1 MSRFAIPLLL
11 ILLLLGSC
19 TSASH
24 SELTKALT
32 SAVKEKKISQKK
44 MVSILREY
52 DMLRDDDNKKARE
65 YAVQVL
71 NAIEM
76 GGDSSHIDVV
86 RRQVVGSKGVRI

>member
-1 MSRFAIPLLL
+1 MSRVVTLCF
-11 ILLLLGSC
+11 ILLFLLRSC
-19 TSASH
+19 TSASQ
-24 SELTKALT
+24 SELSKALT
-32 SAVKEKKISQKK
+32 SAVKEKKISPKK
-44 MVSILREY
+44 MESILREY

-86 RRQVVGSKGVRI
+86 RRQVVGSKGMRI